1 MVYKMIIWN
10 VKPPFER
17 KTAENMFN
25 VLHKYLLVTY
35 IIIIQN
41 ILAVDQIVLGIE
53 RFYDNK
59 IVAIVNIFLLIFYLP
74 TMPLNIRF
82 G

>member
-1 MVYKMIIWN
+1 MVN
-10 VKPPFER
+10 PHFER

-25 VLHKYLLVTY
+25 VLHEYLLVTY

-41 ILAVDQIVLGIE
+41 FLAVDQTVIGIE

-59 IVAIVNIFLLIFYLP
+59 TVAIVYIFLLIFYLP
-74 TMPLNIRF
+74 KMPLSIRF